1 MTAPAGKPGSV
12 PGFFL
17 RMELADRKQPNFVT
31 LEKVNSDGTVS
42 QYAVFFEVEKDKN
55 RKRRLALRIQS
66 AYVLDVLER
75 YVLVT
80 GPYGE

>member
-1 MTAPAGKPGSV
+1 MSHSHAASVRGSRITRPRSSETRTAGGFVTAPAGKPGSV

-42 QYAVFFEVEKDKN
+42 QYAVYFEV
-55 RKRRLALRIQS
+55 
-66 AYVLDVLER
+66 
-75 YVLVT
+75 
-80 GPYGE
+80 